1 MAELVVGVDG
11 GNSKT
16 DLVLADTDGRIL
28 VRVSGAGTLCY
39 ADGIEATIAD
49 IMDLL
54 QRARA
59 EARIP
64 AGTPIGAAAYFL
76 ANIDLPEDEEA
87 ATTVLNRHA
96 QSAENVVHND
106 TFAVL
111 HSGAPEG
118 WGIAVVSGAGINAT
132 GVHADGRIA
141 RFLALGEVSGDWG
154 GGQGVAVAGLGLAVR
169 AGDGRGPATVLRDLV
184 AAPFGLESAEELA
197 LAITAN
203 RIDESRLLV
212 LAPVV
217 FAAAQDGDAVAL
229 SIVHRLA
236 DEIVTM
242 VAALLRRLDLTD
254 EAIPVVFG
262 GGTLQYGPPVLL
274 ERVTEGIRAIAPNA
288 RFRLLDVPPVA
299 GAVLHAMSLL
309 GANAQAKRRAR
320 EALKDER
327 FSTLSVPLGAET

>member
-1 MAELVVGVDG
+1 MAELVVGTDG

-28 VRVSGAGTLCY
+28 ARVTGAGTRCY
-39 ADGIEATIAD
+39 DNGIEATIAD
-49 IMDLL
+49 IMALQ
-54 QRARA
+54 QRARD
-59 EARIP
+59 EAGIP
-64 AGTPIGAAAYFL
+64 AGRPIAAAAYFL
-76 ANIDLPEDEEA
+76 ANIDLPEDEQVA
-87 ATTVLNRHA
+87 AAVLARYKR
-96 QSAENVVHND
+96 SARTVVHND

-118 WGIAVVSGAGINAT
+118 WGVAVVSGAGINAT
-132 GVHADGRIA
+132 GVHSDGRIA
-141 RFLALGEVSGDWG
+141 RFLGLGDASGDWG
-154 GGQGVAVAGLGLAVR
+154 GGEGVGMAGLGSAIR

-184 AAPFGLESAEELA
+184 AAPFGLETPEELA
-197 LAITAN
+197 IAVAAN
-203 RIDESRLLV
+203 RIDEARVLV

-242 VAALLRRLDLTD
+242 VGALMRRLDLTD
-254 EAIPVVFG
+254 ERIPIVFG

-274 ERVTEGIRAIAPNA
+274 DRVTEKIRAIAPNA
-288 RFRLLDVPPVA
+288 EFRLLDVPPVA

-309 GANAQAKRRAR
+309 GADMPAKLRAR
-320 EALKDER
+320 DALKNER
-327 FSTLSVPLGAET
+327 FSTLSVPLG

>member
-1 MAELVVGVDG
+1 MAELVVGTDG

-28 VRVSGAGTLCY
+28 ARVSGAGTLCY

-49 IMDLL
+49 IMELQ
-54 QRARA
+54 QRARD
-59 EARIP
+59 EAGIP
-64 AGTPIGAAAYFL
+64 AGRPIGAAAYFL
-76 ANIDLPEDEEA
+76 ANIDLPEDEQVA
-87 ATTVLNRHA
+87 AAVLTRHA
-96 QSAENVVHND
+96 RSARTVVHND

-111 HSGAPEG
+111 HAGAPEG

-132 GVHADGRIA
+132 GVHFDGRIA

-154 GGQGVAVAGLGLAVR
+154 GGEGVGVAGLGGAVR

-184 AAPFGLESAEELA
+184 AAPFGLETPEELA
-197 LAITAN
+197 LAVTAN
-203 RIDESRLLV
+203 RIEESRLLV

-217 FAAAQDGDAVAL
+217 FAAAHDGDAVAL

-242 VAALLRRLDLTD
+242 VGALLRRLDLTD
-254 EAIPVVFG
+254 ERIPIVFG

-274 ERVTEGIRAIAPNA
+274 DRVTERIRAIAPNA
-288 RFRLLDVPPVA
+288 EFRLLDVPPVA

-309 GANAQAKRRAR
+309 GADMPAKLRAR
-320 EALKDER
+320 GALKNER
-327 FSTLSVPLGAET
+327 FSTLSVPLG